1 MNNLESFDNDAGN
14 SEAVKALVDA
24 GADVS
29 LAAVGGVTPLHAAA
43 ERGGLDLVHLLLKV
57 LPFGHAVPFVS
68 LHFGCLLCAVSALA
82 CLLLWH
88 LPFQVVDI
96 CLPFKFASAFSDD
109 SS

>member
-68 LHFGCLLCAVSALA
+68 LHFACLLFAVTSLA

-96 CLPFKFASAFSDD
+96 CLPFKFVSAFSGD